1 MSNKE
6 IALSYLRKGFSV
18 IPLWSQKQIKRKP
31 PSYFVK
37 ELNDAIEKNENESN
51 PLSDD
56 EIYEKYVTRVCKKA
70 MIKWSPYQKKLPDER
85 KVSEWF
91 SKWPDANIGIV
102 TGKISNLVVF
112 DLDSE
117 DAVDYANAEGGF
129 PLTAKVKTG
138 KGYHIYV
145 KHPGFNVKND
155 AKNKNELDIDI
166 RGDGGYAVAP
176 PSVHGSGVQYMWEDG
191 LSIREI
197 DPAPCEPWMEDYL
210 KILAQSSS
218 QSKQQKQTTSKPSKT
233 VNTASKSK
241 AQDDYAEILNN
252 GAVEGMRNHTA
263 TKLIGHLFG
272 KGNDEA
278 VVWEMVKQWNSSK
291 IRPPLDETELRKS
304 FDSIR
309 KLHGKNGKKE
319 PEKKDIDVKQF
330 LDTQSR
336 VAAEYDEQYF
346 RVPFA
351 GPLLPIMES
360 KMNGGLIGGRIY
372 VIGGIP
378 SASKTTLANNLT
390 DNICLNGHPVL
401 FFSYDDGRTEL
412 RYRSYS
418 RFSGFDIEEFNN
430 RRLSKSDVEAIYRN
444 DSISSISKLKYTV
457 QEILKV
463 EDWGQLI
470 DKIHVRHKKAPVVMI
485 DYLRKVKTESNRMD
499 ERLRVDEI
507 LSALT
512 NMAKNYNIPV
522 LVISE
527 LARDSY
533 KTGQR
538 LSMASFKESGTIE
551 YEASWLG
558 ILAAVEDDGAGY
570 KLKNDWERIINQD
583 GNIDLI
589 VFKAKRGTGVTGRIA
604 LKLEKSKMTVR
615 DRIEATKSDGVT
627 PLRRASKFD

>member
-1 MSNKE
+1 MSNNKD
-6 IALSYLRKGFSV
+6 IALKYQKMGLPV
-18 IPLWSQKQIKRKP
+18 IPLKSPSMISPDLPPKQFIRQCK
-31 PSYFVK
+31 
-37 ELNDAIEKNENESN
+37 I
-51 PLSDD
+51 PLISW
-56 EIYEKYVTRVCKKA
+56 KKF
-70 MIKWSPYQKKLPDER
+70 QTQLPTEQD
-85 KVSEWF
+85 VIDWF
-91 SKWPDANIGIV
+91 NRWPDANIGIV
-102 TGKISNLVVF
+102 TGKISEIVVF
-112 DLDSE
+112 DLDS
-117 DAVDYANAEGGF
+117 DHAVQYANDEGGF
-129 PLTAKVKTG
+129 PDTPRVKTG
-138 KGYHIYV
+138 KGYHCYM
-145 KHPGFNVKND
+145 KYPGFVVRND
-155 AKNKNELDIDI
+155 VRKELDIDI
-166 RGDGGYAVAP
+166 RADGGYVVAP
-176 PSVHGSGVQYMWEDG
+176 PSMHGSGSNYEWEDCS
-191 LSIREI
+191 SIFDIE
-197 DPAPCEPWMEDYL
+197 PAPCEPWMIDYL
-210 KILAQSSS
+210 KDITKDSSKS
-218 QSKQQKQTTSKPSKT
+218 VKEKSPKPSKT

-241 AQDDYAEILNN
+241 AQGDYAEILNN

-272 KGNDEA
+272 KGNEEA

-291 IRPPLDETELRKS
+291 NSPPLVETELRKS

-319 PEKKDIDVKQF
+319 PEKKDIDVRQF

-444 DSISSISKLKYTV
+444 DSISSISKLKYMV

-507 LSALT
+507 LSKLT
-512 NMAKNYNIPV
+512 EMAKSHNIPV

-538 LSMASFKESGTIE
+538 LSMASFKESGSIE

-558 ILAAVEDDGAGY
+558 ILAAVEEDGFGY
-570 KLKNDWERIINQD
+570 SLKNDWERIINQD

-604 LKLEKSKMTVR
+604 LKLDKSHMTVR

-627 PLRRASKFD
+627 TLRKASKFD

>member
-1 MSNKE
+1 MSNKD
-6 IALSYLRKGFSV
+6 IALSYLRKGLSV
-18 IPLWSQKQIKRKP
+18 IPLWSQKRIRRKP

-37 ELNDAIEKNENESN
+37 ELNDAHEKNKNAAE
-51 PLSDD
+51 PKSDD
-56 EIYEKYVTRVCKKA
+56 EIYQDLVIRVCKRP
-70 MIKWSPYQKKLPDER
+70 MINWSPFQKRLPTAQE
-85 KVSEWF
+85 VSEWF
-91 SKWPDANIGIV
+91 DKWPDANIGIV
-102 TGKISNLVVF
+102 TGKLSNLVVF

-117 DAVDYANAEGGF
+117 GAVDYADAEGGF
-129 PLTAKVKTG
+129 PLTAKVRTG
-138 KGYHIYV
+138 KGYHVYV
-145 KHPGFNVKND
+145 QHPGFEIKND
-155 AKNKNELDIDI
+155 VNEELDIDI
-166 RGDGGYAVAP
+166 RADGGYAVAP
-176 PSVHGSGVQYMWEDG
+176 PSIHGSGVRYMWEDG
-191 LSIREI
+191 LSINEI
-197 DPAPCEPWMEDYL
+197 DPAPCEPWMDDYL

-218 QSKQQKQTTSKPSKT
+218 QSKLQKQTTSKPSKSAD
-233 VNTASKSK
+233 TASKSK
-241 AQDDYAEILNN
+241 AKGDYAEILIN

-263 TKLIGHLFG
+263 ARLIGHLFG
-272 KGNDEA
+272 KGNDEGVIWA
-278 VVWEMVKQWNSSK
+278 MVKQWNTEKNIPS
-291 IRPPLDETELRKS
+291 LDESELRNT
-304 FDSIR
+304 FESIR
-309 KLHGKNGKKE
+309 DLNSKNAKKDK
-319 PEKKDIDVKQF
+319 EKKDIDIVQF
-330 LDTQSR
+330 LDTETR
-336 VAAEYDEQYF
+336 VTAEYDEQYF
-346 RVPFA
+346 RVSFA
-351 GPLLPIMES
+351 GSLLPIMAS
-360 KMNGGLIGGRIY
+360 KMNGGLIGGRTY

-378 SASKTTLANNLT
+378 SSCKTALANNLT

-412 RYRSYS
+412 RYRTYS

-457 QEILKV
+457 QEILKI
-463 EDWGQLI
+463 EDWAQLI
-470 DKIHVRHKKAPVVMI
+470 DKIHARHKKAPVVMI
-485 DYLRKVKTESNRMD
+485 DYLRKVKTGSNRME

-512 NMAKNYNIPV
+512 NMAKIYNIPV

-533 KTGQR
+533 KSGQR
-538 LSMASFKESGTIE
+538 LGMASFKESGTIE

-604 LKLEKSKMTVR
+604 LKLEKSHMTVR
-615 DRIEATKSDGVT
+615 DRIEATKSDTVT

>member
-1 MSNKE
+1 MSNKD
-6 IALSYLRKGFSV
+6 IALQYQKMGLSV
-18 IPLWSQKQIKRKP
+18 IPLKSPSMVSSGLPPKQFIRQCKIP
-31 PSYFVK
+31 LVSWK
-37 ELNDAIEKNENESN
+37 EFQTRHPTVEE
-51 PLSDD
+51 
-56 EIYEKYVTRVCKKA
+56 VT
-70 MIKWSPYQKKLPDER
+70 D
-85 KVSEWF
+85 WF
-91 SKWPDANIGIV
+91 NKWPDANIGIV
-102 TGKISNLVVF
+102 TGKISNLIVF

-117 DAVDYANAEGGF
+117 DAVQYANDEGGF
-129 PLTAKVKTG
+129 PDTPKVKTG
-138 KGYHIYV
+138 KGYHCYM
-145 KHPGFNVKND
+145 KYPGFVVRND
-155 AKNKNELDIDI
+155 VRKELDIDI
-166 RGDGGYAVAP
+166 RADGGYVVAP
-176 PSVHGSGVQYMWEDG
+176 PSLHGSGKHYGWKDCS
-191 LSIREI
+191 SIFDIE
-197 DPAPCEPWMEDYL
+197 PAPCEPWMIDYL
-210 KILAQSSS
+210 KDITKDSSKS
-218 QSKQQKQTTSKPSKT
+218 VKEKSPKPSKT

-241 AQDDYAEILNN
+241 AQGDYAEILNN

-272 KGNDEA
+272 KGNEEA

-319 PEKKDIDVKQF
+319 PEKKVIDVKQF

-512 NMAKNYNIPV
+512 NMAKNYNIPM